1 MYCKIQVRIAR
12 RGGCTGAC
20 TPHPF
25 FSKAGVHQGH
35 NIWAEKREEK
45 SEKKEKEKERKEK
58 EAAINQAFIS
68 MDEFNFVLFYLKKF
82 GAFLT

>member
-1 MYCKIQVRIAR
+1 MK
-12 RGGCTGAC
+12 
-20 TPHPF
+20 
-25 FSKAGVHQGH
+25 
-35 NIWAEKREEK
+35 KRK
-45 SEKKEKEKERKEK
+45 KRKKEGKEK

>member
-1 MYCKIQVRIAR
+1 MYSSPLLLK
-12 RGGCTGAC
+12 GGGTSGAQYL
-20 TPHPF
+20 
-25 FSKAGVHQGH
+25 S
-35 NIWAEKREEK
+35 R
-45 SEKKEKEKERKEK
+45 KKEKKRVKKRKKRKKERKEK

>member
-1 MYCKIQVRIAR
+1 MYSSPLLLKGGGTSGAQYLSRKKR
-12 RGGCTGAC
+12 RKEWKKG
-20 TPHPF
+20 
-25 FSKAGVHQGH
+25 
-35 NIWAEKREEK
+35 KRERK
-45 SEKKEKEKERKEK
+45 KERKEK

>member
-1 MYCKIQVRIAR
+1 MK
-12 RGGCTGAC
+12 
-20 TPHPF
+20 
-25 FSKAGVHQGH
+25 
-35 NIWAEKREEK
+35 KR
-45 SEKKEKEKERKEK
+45 KKRKKERKEK